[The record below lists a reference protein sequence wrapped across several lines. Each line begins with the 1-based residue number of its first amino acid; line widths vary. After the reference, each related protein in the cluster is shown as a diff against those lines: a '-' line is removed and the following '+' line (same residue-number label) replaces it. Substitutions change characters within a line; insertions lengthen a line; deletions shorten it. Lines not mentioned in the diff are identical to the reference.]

1 MSGSFGENSHPRR
14 PPQYGGKKKARYKK
28 FLIFMVRA
36 TIRDCSGSSVGGVM
50 MFSFIALL
58 WLVVLFCGA
67 NGFSVPAT
75 RLRSSSRNRLTTGN
89 VPSTASQPR
98 LLSAASTDRGLSTVR
113 ASPLPTHCIVSRS
126 CITPNLCTP
135 STPSISYRKFLS
147 FPSHQ
152 RPHNSSVLATSVS
165 HPLP

>member
-14 PPQYGGKKKARYKK
+14 PPQYGEKKKPDTKSS
-28 FLIFMVRA
+28 
-36 TIRDCSGSSVGGVM
+36 IRDCSSVGGVM

-75 RLRSSSRNRLTTGN
+75 RLRSSSRNRLTTVN

-98 LLSAASTDRGLSTVR
+98 LLAAASTDRGLSTVR